1 MKRFMLLPNSDRA
14 LRERL
19 AEPRLEWFIG
29 VLYRPDTERWSHY
42 GEAALPDP
50 FDGYVWLDETN
61 AAEPAG
67 HEPHG
72 NFPVRKLNE

>member
-19 AEPRLEWFIG
+19 AEPRRERFIG
-29 VLYRPDTERWSHY
+29 VLYRPGTNRWSHY
-42 GEAALPDP
+42 GEAALPDQ
-50 FDGYVWLDETN
+50 FDGYVWFDETN